1 MKAQYIRLMDL
12 LHRFCMVV
20 AGLCLVLITL
30 IIPWGVFTRYV
41 LNSAS
46 SWPEP
51 LAVLAM
57 IWFSFL
63 AAALCYRERLHIGVA
78 VIPMMLKGKA
88 RTACGWLI
96 EISMMGVNLFML
108 WFGIKLVKAM
118 WFQWISD
125 FPDVVSVGMSYLPVP
140 IGGAITALFVI
151 ERLWTSDEL
160 FKDPDAEALSTIS
173 TE

>member
-1 MKAQYIRLMDL
+1 MKARYIKLMDAL
-12 LHRFCMVV
+12 QQLCMII
-20 AGLCLVLITL
+20 AGTCLVLITL
-30 IIPWGVFTRYV
+30 IIPWGVFTRYM

-51 LAVLAM
+51 MAVLAM

-88 RTACGWLI
+88 RIAVGWLI
-96 EISMMGVNLFML
+96 EACMMGVNLFMF
-108 WFGIKLVKAM
+108 WWGIKLVKAT
-118 WFQWISD
+118 WYQSIAD
-125 FPDVVSVGMSYLPVP
+125 FPGFSVGASYLPVP
-140 IGGAITALFVI
+140 LGGLITVLFVI
-151 ERLWTSDEL
+151 ERLMIGKFFQEPASETVSHV
-160 FKDPDAEALSTIS
+160 S

>member
-1 MKAQYIRLMDL
+1 MKAQYSRLMDV
-12 LHRFCMVV
+12 LHRACMIIC
-20 AGLCLVLITL
+20 GLCLILITL

-51 LAVLAM
+51 MAVLAM

-78 VIPMMLKGKA
+78 VIPMMLKGKP
-88 RTACGWLI
+88 RIVIGWLI
-96 EISMMGVNLFML
+96 EICMMGVNVFML
-108 WFGIKLVKAM
+108 WFGIKLVKTT
-118 WFQWISD
+118 WYQWISD
-125 FPDVVSVGMSYLPVP
+125 FPDLISVGMSYLPVP

-151 ERLWTSDEL
+151 ERIWSSEFFVEPTVEEISHV
-160 FKDPDAEALSTIS
+160 S

>member
-1 MKAQYIRLMDL
+1 MKAQYSRLMDV
-12 LHRFCMVV
+12 LHRACMIIC
-20 AGLCLVLITL
+20 GLCLVLITL

-63 AAALCYRERLHIGVA
+63 AASLCYRERLHIGVA
-78 VIPMMLKGKA
+78 VIPMMLKGKP
-88 RTACGWLI
+88 RIVIGWLI
-96 EISMMGVNLFML
+96 EICMMGVNVFML
-108 WFGIKLVKAM
+108 WFGIKLVRTT
-118 WFQWISD
+118 WYQWISD
-125 FPDVVSVGMSYLPVP
+125 FPDLISVGMSYLPVP

-151 ERLWTSDEL
+151 ERIWSSEFFVEPTVEEISHV
-160 FKDPDAEALSTIS
+160 S

>member
-1 MKAQYIRLMDL
+1 MKVLYVRCMDV

-20 AGLCLVLITL
+20 AGFCLVTITL

-51 LAVLAM
+51 AAVLLM

-63 AAALCYRERLHIGVA
+63 AASLCYRENLHIGVA
-78 VIPMMLKGKA
+78 LIPMMLKGNA
-88 RTACGWLI
+88 RLAVGWLV
-96 EISMMGVNLFML
+96 EACMMCTNLFMF
-108 WFGIKLVKAM
+108 WWGIKLVQTT
-118 WFQWISD
+118 WHQSISD
-125 FPDVVSVGMSYLPVP
+125 FPWYSVGASYLPVP
-140 IGGAITALFVI
+140 IGGIITALFVI
-151 ERLWTSDEL
+151 ERLWTSKL
-160 FKDPDAEALSTIS
+160 FAGPEAESISGIS

>member
-1 MKAQYIRLMDL
+1 MTARYIQFMDV

-20 AGLCLVLITL
+20 AGACLVTITL

-51 LAVLAM
+51 AAVLIM

-63 AAALCYRERLHIGVA
+63 SAALCYRENLHIGVA
-78 VIPMMLKGKA
+78 VIPMMLQGPA
-88 RTACGWLI
+88 RTAIGWLI
-96 EISMMGVNLFML
+96 EACMMGTNVFML
-108 WFGIKLVKAM
+108 WWGIKLCETTWHQSIAE
-118 WFQWISD
+118 
-125 FPDVVSVGMSYLPVP
+125 FPGYSVGLSYVPVP
-140 IGGAITALFVI
+140 LGGLITALFVI
-151 ERLWTSDEL
+151 ERLWTADL
-160 FKDPDAEALSTIS
+160 FAKPDDDALNQVS

>member
-1 MKAQYIRLMDL
+1 MDV
-12 LHRFCMVV
+12 LHRLCMIV
-20 AGLCLVLITL
+20 AGLSLVLITL
-30 IIPWGVFTRYV
+30 IIPWGVFTRFV

-51 LAVLAM
+51 TATLAM

-88 RTACGWLI
+88 RIACGWLI
-96 EISMMGVNLFML
+96 EACMLGVNLFML
-108 WFGIKLVKAM
+108 WYGVKLVKATSH
-118 WFQWISD
+118 QWISD
-125 FPDVVSVGMSYLPVP
+125 FPDLISVGMSYLPVP
-140 IGGAITALFVI
+140 LAGLITSLFII
-151 ERLWTSDEL
+151 ERIWTSEFFVEPPADEI
-160 FKDPDAEALSTIS
+160 STIS

>member
-12 LHRFCMVV
+12 LQRICMII
-20 AGLCLVLITL
+20 AGSCLVLITL

-78 VIPMMLKGKA
+78 VIPMMLGGKA
-88 RTACGWLI
+88 RIAIGWLI
-96 EISMMGVNLFML
+96 EICMMGVNLFML
-108 WFGIKLVKAM
+108 WYGVKLVKAM
-118 WFQWISD
+118 WYQWISD
-125 FPDVVSVGMSYLPVP
+125 FPEVVSVGMSYLPVP
-140 IGGAITALFVI
+140 LGGLITALFVI
-151 ERLWTSDEL
+151 ERLWKSEFFVEPTTEEISH
-160 FKDPDAEALSTIS
+160 IS

>member
-1 MKAQYIRLMDL
+1 MKAQYIRFMDV
-12 LHRFCMVV
+12 LHRFCMIIC
-20 AGLCLVLITL
+20 GFCLVLITI

-51 LAVLAM
+51 TAVLAM

-78 VIPMMLKGKA
+78 VIPMMLKGNA
-88 RTACGWLI
+88 RTAIGWMI
-96 EISMMGVNLFML
+96 EACMMGVNVFML
-108 WFGIKLVKAM
+108 WFGIKLVNAT
-118 WFQWISD
+118 WHQWVAD
-125 FPDVVSVGMSYLPVP
+125 FPDLISVGFSYLPVP

-151 ERLWTSDEL
+151 ERMMS
-160 FKDPDAEALSTIS
+160 AEFFVEPSTEEIS
-173 TE
+173 TVSTE